1 MATQTLPT
9 PAELVFYEKP
19 GCVSNARQRALLVE
33 IGHCL
38 EVRNLLTEPWTA
50 ERLRPFFGARPVP
63 DWFNP
68 TAPRVRSGEV
78 RPETLTET
86 QALAMLV
93 ADPLMIRRPLIEA
106 GGLSACG
113 FEPGPLLDA
122 LGVVL
127 EDGADLQSCSRNV
140 QLAAGVQ
147 PTCPQPA
154 TTFARSTAFAV
165 AGLVG

>member
-19 GCVSNARQRALLVE
+19 GCVSNARQKALLVE

-50 ERLRPFFGARPVP
+50 ERLRSFFGRRPVA

-78 RPETLTET
+78 QPARLTAM
-86 QALAMLV
+86 QALALMV
-93 ADPLMIRRPLIEA
+93 ADPLLIRRPLIEC
-106 GGLSACG
+106 GDLRVCG
-113 FEPGPLLDA
+113 FESGPLLDA

-127 EDGADLQSCSRNV
+127 DEGLDLQSCSRLG
-140 QLAAGVQ
+140 QLAEGVQ
-147 PTCPQPA
+147 PTCPQPVA
-154 TTFARSTAFAV
+154 ARARSTGFTV